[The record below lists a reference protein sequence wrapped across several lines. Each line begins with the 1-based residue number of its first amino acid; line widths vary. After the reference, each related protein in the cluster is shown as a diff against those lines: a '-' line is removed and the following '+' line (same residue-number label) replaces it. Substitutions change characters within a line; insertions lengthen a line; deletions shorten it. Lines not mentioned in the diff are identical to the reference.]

1 MKDKIRRIL
10 DLVRGGKLSLDDA
23 SPLLVALSPRLALSP
38 SDHEFIASLLGRPEL
53 DSAQVAEH
61 LMLLR
66 GVREGATTPPRP
78 PQAPPF
84 SGSFGDP
91 FGARF
96 GENMESLMGRVTRQ
110 VEQAMTERLG
120 AAGRERVPEDRPRL
134 LVIAV
139 ESAGGDEYNANLPV
153 SLAPH
158 LDKLIPPHGREALAS
173 AGLSIE
179 ALQLL
184 IEAGPPPGQLISAE
198 DSGGNSV
205 QISIK

>member
-10 DLVRGGKLSLDDA
+10 DLVRGGRLSLDDA

-38 SDHEFIASLLGRPEL
+38 GDHELIASLLARAEL

-66 GVREGATTPPRP
+66 GVRDTPPTPPRP

-84 SGSFGDP
+84 ADP

-96 GENMESLMGRVTRQ
+96 GESVESLMGRVTRQ
-110 VEQAMTERLG
+110 VEQAVTERLG
-120 AAGRERVPEDRPRL
+120 AVGREKVPEGKPRL

-139 ESAGGDEYNANLPV
+139 ESAGGDEYSANLPI

-158 LDKLIPPHGREALAS
+158 LDKLIPPHGREALES
-173 AGLSIE
+173 AGLSVE

-184 IEAGPPPGQLISAE
+184 VEAGPPPGKLISAE

>member
-66 GVREGATTPPRP
+66 GVREVPPTPPRP

-84 SGSFGDP
+84 GDP

-96 GENMESLMGRVTRQ
+96 GESLDSLMGRVTRQ
-110 VEQAMTERLG
+110 VEQTVTERLG
-120 AAGRERVPEDRPRL
+120 AVGREKAPEDRPRL
-134 LVIAV
+134 LVIAAL
-139 ESAGGDEYNANLPV
+139 SAGGDEYSANLPI

-173 AGLSIE
+173 AGLSVE

-184 IEAGPPPGQLISAE
+184 IEAGPPPGQLISSE

>member
-66 GVREGATTPPRP
+66 GVREGAATPPRP

-110 VEQAMTERLG
+110 VEQAVTERLG
-120 AAGRERVPEDRPRL
+120 AAGLARAPEDRPRL
-134 LVIAV
+134 LVIAF
-139 ESAGGDEYNANLPV
+139 ESAGGY
-153 SLAPH
+153 
-158 LDKLIPPHGREALAS
+158 
-173 AGLSIE
+173 
-179 ALQLL
+179 
-184 IEAGPPPGQLISAE
+184 
-198 DSGGNSV
+198 
-205 QISIK
+205 

>member
-38 SDHEFIASLLGRPEL
+38 GDHEFIASLLGRPEL
-53 DSAQVAEH
+53 SSAQVAEH

-66 GVREGATTPPRP
+66 GVREVAPTAPRP
-78 PQAPPF
+78 PQVPPF
-84 SGSFGDP
+84 PDP
-91 FGARF
+91 FGPRF
-96 GENMESLMGRVTRQ
+96 GESLESVMGRVTQQ
-110 VEQAMTERLG
+110 VEKAVNERLASG
-120 AAGRERVPEDRPRL
+120 GRHRDPAPEGDVRL
-134 LVIAV
+134 LVIEV
-139 ESAGGDEYNANLPV
+139 ESAGGDEYSANLPL

-158 LDKLIPPHGREALAS
+158 LGKLIPPHGIGALES
-173 AGLSIE
+173 AGLSLE

-184 IEAGPPPGQLISAE
+184 IEAGPPPGRLISAE

>member
-23 SPLLVALSPRLALSP
+23 SPLLLALSPRLALSP
-38 SDHEFIASLLGRPEL
+38 SDRELVASLLGRPEL

-66 GVREGATTPPRP
+66 GVREAPPTPPRP

-84 SGSFGDP
+84 GDP

-96 GENMESLMGRVTRQ
+96 GESLDSLMGRVTRQ
-110 VEQAMTERLG
+110 VEQAVTERLG
-120 AAGRERVPEDRPRL
+120 AVGRERTPEDRPRL
-134 LVIAV
+134 LVIEV
-139 ESAGGDEYNANLPV
+139 ESAGGDEYSANLPL

-173 AGLSIE
+173 AGLSVE

-184 IEAGPPPGQLISAE
+184 VEAGPPPGQLISAE